1 MNDLDDRPAAPSA
14 GPKRLTKWFRRGRRV
29 LLFAGALYVLALAML
44 VAFETALVYPRPDVR
59 DGDWTPDGIAY
70 EEVAFAS
77 ADGTRLHGWLLEHP
91 QPQQVIL
98 FFHGNAE
105 HVGYLGD
112 EMDQL
117 RRRFAATVFVFDFRG
132 YGKSEGTPHEAG
144 ILADG
149 VAAQRWLAERVG
161 VRSDQ
166 ITLYGR
172 SLGGGI
178 AVANASTEG
187 AAALVLDRTFDS
199 MVDVAAGMYRWA
211 PVRWLMRNRY
221 PSAER
226 MKHYHGPL
234 CQLHG
239 TVDEI
244 VPYSAGQRL
253 FAACDSDTKQF
264 ISVEG
269 LFHNDPPPRDW
280 YAGMQSFLERL
291 GTSLNR

>member
-1 MNDLDDRPAAPSA
+1 MNNPNDAPPGPTAAPKPLA
-14 GPKRLTKWFRRGRRV
+14 RWLRRGRRV
-29 LLFAGALYVLALAML
+29 LLFSGALYLLALAML

-59 DGDWTPDGIAY
+59 DGDWAPNNIAY
-70 EEVAFAS
+70 EDVVFAS

-91 QPQQVIL
+91 QPQHVIL
-98 FFHGNAE
+98 FCHGNAE
-105 HVGYLGD
+105 HVGYLGE

-132 YGKSEGTPHEAG
+132 YGKSEGEPHEAG

-161 VRSDQ
+161 VRPNQ

-199 MVDVAAGMYRWA
+199 MVDVAAGLYRWA

-226 MKHYHGPL
+226 MTHYHGPL

-244 VPYSAGQRL
+244 VPYASGRRL
-253 FAACDSDTKQF
+253 FDACDSQTKQF
-264 ISVEG
+264 VSVEG
-269 LFHNDPPPRDW
+269 LWHNDPPPDDW
-280 YAGMQSFLERL
+280 YVGMQNFLERL
-291 GTSLNR
+291 DR